1 MGTKRLV
8 LVGEA
13 MTQHEVEA
21 KSHYNKNLIKPSTFR
36 STTFKDIIFFLGFDF
51 DSHGSNL
58 SHSERASRNLA
69 HFADINTNTIVDS
82 VISYYH
88 LRGGGESL
96 DPICRDSSPP
106 PLKKNDII
114 IKKRIYIMIR
124 A

>member
-1 MGTKRLV
+1 
-8 LVGEA
+8 

-36 STTFKDIIFFLGFDF
+36 STTFKRYHFFFFLGFDF

-58 SHSERASRNLA
+58 SHNSEHQEISHILQTLTRTR
-69 HFADINTNTIVDS
+69 FVDS

-114 IKKRIYIMIR
+114 IKKEYI
-124 A
+124 